1 MVIALTI
8 EQLSESEQTVA
19 IRVEEE
25 VDRAEK
31 IGREIFGYRSI
42 TVEVISIPVQ
52 EKPSAELINYLSAHC
67 KPMKLNVH
75 YDSKS
80 GDVRLIRD
88 N

>member
-31 IGREIFGYRSI
+31 IGREIFGYRRA
-42 TVEVISIPVQ
+42 
-52 EKPSAELINYLSAHC
+52 EKAY
-67 KPMKLNVH
+67 
-75 YDSKS
+75 
-80 GDVRLIRD
+80 
-88 N
+88 